1 MAARETL
8 DQWAD
13 TLDRTGELYCHVIET
28 VADLKEQTV
37 DLAGSTSQG
46 KPPPLPGGMRLVL
59 AGPHNLHAPPD
70 DTAHP
75 GVFLEK
81 WCAHVGRK
89 SRALPPGRTRTL
101 ELWQARLL
109 WLRERLQWIEAEEE
123 FQSELRAVHGL
134 LRNVTNADRNSRGET
149 EEEAERRADDAAATL
164 QARAHEIPGHF
175 LLTRPEAER
184 IWPVFR
190 VTTDEY
196 LERFEHYKDDP
207 DSEARRPMA
216 DLYWDRVK
224 LRKHYYTRRGDS
236 FPIGLYPALIVR
248 EVADSITE

>member
-13 TLDRTGELYCHVIET
+13 TLDKIGELYCHVIET

-81 WCAHVGRK
+81 WCAHVGRR
-89 SRALPPGRTRTL
+89 SRALPPGRTRAL
-101 ELWQARLL
+101 SLWQARLL
-109 WLRERLQWIEAEEE
+109 WLRERVQWIEAEEE
-123 FQSELRAVHGL
+123 FQGELRAVHGM
-134 LRNVTNADRNSRGET
+134 LRSVCNWDRKSLGELADERSQAGAD
-149 EEEAERRADDAAATL
+149 AEIELR
-164 QARAHEIPGHF
+164 ARANEIRGHF
-175 LLTRPEAER
+175 LLTRDEAEM
-184 IWPVFR
+184 IWPVFS
-190 VTTDEY
+190 VSTDEY
-196 LERFEHYKDDP
+196 LDQFEDYDGEDM
-207 DSEARRPMA
+207 RPLG
-216 DLYWDRVK
+216 DIYWDRV
-224 LRKHYYTRRGDS
+224 RKRKSYYVKGGDR
-236 FPIGLYPALIVR
+236 FPVGMYPAVIVR
-248 EVADSITE
+248 EVAHSITER